1 MIIDIQKE
9 QMHFEAGDVLRI
21 KDNGIISTIFEAHS
35 VGTTQGRCERCD
47 FADSKAECSL
57 GAFCCDTRFLSVFYL
72 QQ

>member
-35 VGTTQGRCERCD
+35 TAWFIFGIVRGKQDDLRK
-47 FADSKAECSL
+47 SSL
-57 GAFCCDTRFLSVFYL
+57 YI
-72 QQ
+72 